1 MLVVRPAWGVCVQ
14 VTTTNQETGEV
25 GKEPLMTLGKF
36 RCAAPLTR
44 GETCPNAMPHMRLVL
59 HSPGLETKATC
70 TDVNTHPSSGRLHLP
85 AQKHWHDATVEGR
98 LGVEA
103 APC

>member
-44 GETCPNAMPHMRLVL
+44 VETCPNAMPHMRLVL
-59 HSPGLETKATC
+59 HSPGLETEGDMHRCEYTSFICKTAPASTKALARC
-70 TDVNTHPSSGRLHLP
+70 HS
-85 AQKHWHDATVEGR
+85 
-98 LGVEA
+98 
-103 APC
+103 